1 MEGQP
6 SPPTISLT
14 ELILRTRILAL
25 KVLIP
30 MLWLQSKLSPIQF
43 LIGGTA
49 LLLVVFLFD
58 TSSSRDHQPGPSQ
71 QSHPHGS
78 AVPSSGI
85 RAEER

>member
-14 ELILRTRILAL
+14 ELILKTGILAL

-43 LIGGTA
+43 LIGG
-49 LLLVVFLFD
+49 
-58 TSSSRDHQPGPSQ
+58 
-71 QSHPHGS
+71 HGI
-78 AVPSSGI
+78 AARCFPL
-85 RAEER
+85 